1 MSQVV
6 SPSSKRSYGLAR
18 VARLWDL
25 CRSALYAQKA
35 RSMLGPAPDKRGR
48 RLIPDELVLK
58 AIRQALAETQWVG
71 EGYRKVWA
79 ALRANSVRVGKER
92 VLTLM
97 RLHNLQ
103 APQRAGNAHGPAA
116 HDGTIIT
123 ELPDQMWGIDATT
136 TLTRYEGAIS
146 VFVMIDHATAE
157 CVGLHAARRGTRH
170 EAIETLKQGVHE
182 VYGAYSGAIAAGLA
196 MRHDH
201 GSPFVSELFHS
212 ELSFLGIESSPA
224 YVREPEGNGCAER
237 FIRTLK
243 EQLLWLQRFDGLDDL
258 QRALAD
264 FKRRYNHHW
273 RIERHGYLSPA
284 QQRARLLAST
294 REAA

>member
-6 SPSSKRSYGLAR
+6 SPSSKRPYGLAR

-35 RSMLGPAPDKRGR
+35 RAKLPPAPERRGR
-48 RLIPDELVLK
+48 RILPDDLVLES
-58 AIRQALAETQWVG
+58 IRTALADSPWVG

-79 ALRANSVRVGKER
+79 ALRAGSVRVSKGR
-92 VLTLM
+92 VLSLM
-97 RLHNLQ
+97 RRHNLL
-103 APQRAGNAHGPAA
+103 APQRPGNAHGPAA

-136 TLTRYEGAIS
+136 TMTRYEGAIS
-146 VFVMIDHATAE
+146 VFVMVDHATAE
-157 CVGLHAARRGTRH
+157 CIGLHAARRGTRH
-170 EAIETLKQGVHE
+170 EAIETLRQGVHE
-182 VYGAYSGAIAAGLA
+182 VYGAYRGDIADGLA

-201 GSPFVSELFHS
+201 GSPFVSEFFQS
-212 ELSFLGIESSPA
+212 ELSFLGIFSSPA

-258 QRALAD
+258 QSALAD
-264 FKRRYNHHW
+264 FKQRYNHHW

-284 QQRARLLAST
+284 EQRARLLAST

>member
-18 VARLWDL
+18 VSRLWDL
-25 CRSALYAQKA
+25 CRSALYAQRA
-35 RSMLGPAPDKRGR
+35 RAQRPPAPQRRGR
-48 RLIPDELVLK
+48 RLVPDERVLD
-58 AIRQALAETQWVG
+58 AIRAALVETPWVG

-79 ALRANSVRVGKER
+79 ALRARSVRVSKGR
-92 VLTLM
+92 VLSLM
-97 RLHNLQ
+97 RRHNLL

-146 VFVMIDHATAE
+146 VFVMVDHATAE
-157 CVGLHAARRGTRH
+157 CTGLHAAHRGTRL
-170 EAIETLKQGVHE
+170 EAIETLKQGIHE
-182 VYGAYSGAIAAGLA
+182 IYGGYSAAIANSLA

-201 GSPFVSELFHS
+201 GSPFVSDLFQR
-212 ELSFLGIESSPA
+212 ELSFLGIFSSPA

-264 FKRRYNHHW
+264 FKQRYNHHW
-273 RIERHGYLSPA
+273 RIERHGFLSPA
-284 QQRARLLAST
+284 EQRKRLLAST

>member
-6 SPSSKRSYGLAR
+6 SPSSKRTYGLAR
-18 VARLWDL
+18 VSRLWDL
-25 CRSALYAQKA
+25 CRSALYAQRA
-35 RSMLGPAPDKRGR
+35 RAKRPPAPEKRGR
-48 RLIPDELVLK
+48 RLIPDERVLD
-58 AIRQALAETQWVG
+58 AIRTALVETPWVG

-79 ALRANSVRVGKER
+79 ALRAGSVRVSKGR

-97 RLHNLQ
+97 RSHNLL

-146 VFVMIDHATAE
+146 VFVMVDHATAE
-157 CVGLHAARRGTRH
+157 CTGLHAARRGTRL

-182 VYGAYSGAIAAGLA
+182 VYGAYSAGIADGLA

-201 GSPFVSELFHS
+201 GSPFVSELFQS
-212 ELSFLGIESSPA
+212 ELSFLGIFSSPA

-258 QRALAD
+258 QSALAA
-264 FKRRYNHHW
+264 FKQRYNHHW

-284 QQRARLLAST
+284 EQRTRLLAST

>member
-1 MSQVV
+1 MSQVI

-25 CRSALYAQKA
+25 CRSTLYAQKA
-35 RSMLGPAPDKRGR
+35 RAQSPPAPERRGR
-48 RLIPDELVLK
+48 RLIPDDVVLD
-58 AIRQALAETQWVG
+58 AIRNVLAVTPWVG

-79 ALRANSVRVGKER
+79 ALRASSVRVSKGR

-146 VFVMIDHATAE
+146 VFVMVDHATAE
-157 CVGLHAARRGTRH
+157 CMGLHAARRGTRH

-182 VYGAYSGAIAAGLA
+182 VYGAYSGAIAVGLA

-201 GSPFVSELFHS
+201 GSPFVSELFQG

-243 EQLLWLQRFDGLDDL
+243 EQLLWLHCFDGLDDL
-258 QRALAD
+258 QRALAE
-264 FKRRYNHHW
+264 FKQRYNHHW

-284 QQRARLLAST
+284 QQRARLLASNQ
-294 REAA
+294 EAA